1 MGANI
6 DYAIVIS
13 TRYTELKQSMPKDK
27 AMVEA
32 LNQAFPTIL
41 TSGAILAAAGILI
54 GQISTNGVIS
64 AIGVCLGRGTIISIV
79 LVMAVL
85 PQIMLL
91 GDAIIERTSF
101 KLKAP
106 ELVQKSTGT
115 VFVNGRV
122 RGKVNGI
129 VDAYIHGL
137 VIGDVN
143 AMIQTGESAENGGEA
158 PPDSAE
164 PPTGGENPPKGKS
177 APSAGEEKTDGA
189 KTDGGNDE
197 KEGQA

>member
-1 MGANI
+1 M
-6 DYAIVIS
+6 
-13 TRYTELKQSMPKDK
+13 
-27 AMVEA
+27 
-32 LNQAFPTIL
+32 
-41 TSGAILAAAGILI
+41 AAAGILI

-164 PPTGGENPPKGKS
+164 PPFGGENPPKGKS
-177 APSAGEEKTDGA
+177 APSAGEEKLTVQKQTAEMMKRRGRHEKKTLFIGYDCNAPCDFFGCAAYDGA
-189 KTDGGNDE
+189 CR
-197 KEGQA
+197 